1 MSMPE
6 SIKRRLGSM
15 LEMISVVNNGEFI
28 EVYEDNYQFSR
39 WNVVKRFLEN
49 IEYKMQLDY
58 AVEIDVGKIVGFKG
72 DFYPN
77 TEEVNILEG
86 LKELEDGL
94 INQKE
99 WDIDL
104 DDLKISFRLLLIR

>member
-39 WNVVKRFLEN
+39 WGVVKRFLEN

-77 TEEVNILEG
+77 TAEVNILDG

-104 DDLKISFRLLLIR
+104 DDVKISFRLLLIR

>member
-1 MSMPE
+1 
-6 SIKRRLGSM
+6 
-15 LEMISVVNNGEFI
+15 LEKKKTEGVLKMISVVNNGEFI

-39 WNVVKRFLEN
+39 WEVVKRFLEN
-49 IEYKMQLDY
+49 VDYKMQLDY
-58 AVEIDVGKIVGFKG
+58 SVEIEAGSLIGFKG
-72 DFYPN
+72 GFYPN
-77 TEEVNILEG
+77 NGGVNILNG
-86 LKELEDGL
+86 LKELEEGL

>member
-1 MSMPE
+1 ME
-6 SIKRRLGSM
+6 KKTTDGVLK
-15 LEMISVVNNGEFI
+15 MISVVNNGEFI

-49 IEYKMQLDY
+49 IEYKTQLDY
-58 AVEIDVGKIVGFKG
+58 AVEIDVGKIIGFKG

-77 TEEVNILEG
+77 TADVNILDG
-86 LKELEDGL
+86 LKELEEAL

>member
-1 MSMPE
+1 
-6 SIKRRLGSM
+6 
-15 LEMISVVNNGEFI
+15 MISVVNNGEFI

>member
-1 MSMPE
+1 ME
-6 SIKRRLGSM
+6 KETTDGVLK
-15 LEMISVVNNGEFI
+15 MISVVNNGEFI

-39 WNVVKRFLEN
+39 WGVVKRFLEN
-49 IEYKMQLDY
+49 IDYKMQLDY
-58 AVEIDVGKIVGFKG
+58 LVEIDVDKLIGFQG
-72 DFYPN
+72 RFYPN
-77 TEEVNILEG
+77 TADVDILNG

-94 INQKE
+94 VNQKE

>member
-1 MSMPE
+1 ME
-6 SIKRRLGSM
+6 KKKTDGVLK
-15 LEMISVVNNGEFI
+15 MISVVNNGEFI

-39 WNVVKRFLEN
+39 WGVVKRFLEN
-49 IEYKMQLDY
+49 IDYKVQLDY
-58 AVEIDVGKIVGFKG
+58 AVEIDVGKVIGFKG

-77 TEEVNILEG
+77 TADVNILDG
-86 LKELEDGL
+86 LKELEEGL

-104 DDLKISFRLLLIR
+104 DDLKISFRLLLIK